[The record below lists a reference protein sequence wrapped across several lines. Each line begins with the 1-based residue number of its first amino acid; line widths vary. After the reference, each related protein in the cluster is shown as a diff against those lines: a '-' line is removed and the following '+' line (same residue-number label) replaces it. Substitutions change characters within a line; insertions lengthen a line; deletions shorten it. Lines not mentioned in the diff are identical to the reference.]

1 MPLTDKGKK
10 IMKAMKSQYGKE
22 EGEKVF
28 YASRKKGKINGVE
41 KANKGKMMTGKGKKP
56 GFIVMIA
63 LSPSPKKKK
72 ASGKKK

>member
-1 MPLTDKGKK
+1 
-10 IMKAMKSQYGKE
+10 
-22 EGEKVF
+22 
-28 YASRKKGKINGVE
+28 
-41 KANKGKMMTGKGKKP
+41 MMTGKGKKP